1 VAGVTK
7 KMLHDRRGNSRESA
21 ASSTLSP
28 SPRSGRFTRR
38 AQHGDLMQERED
50 LDLLGPVTAPEQDQE
65 LKDTAEDQVQHRP
78 EHEQRSCPLR
88 EQAQAMTPPL
98 NSIDPGFRTPQAR
111 HGSLRKQAQATAI
124 PVAGRMGSAARA

>member
-1 VAGVTK
+1 
-7 KMLHDRRGNSRESA
+7 M
-21 ASSTLSP
+21 P
-28 SPRSGRFTRR
+28 
-38 AQHGDLMQERED
+38 ERED